1 MFQDELKVR
10 IDSINQEIEELLPKP
25 RLYEDCL
32 GDPLRY
38 SMRGKGKRL
47 RPLILEET
55 YKMYGGSENDGKYLG
70 IALEM
75 IHNASLVHDDLPAL
89 DNDEFRRGIKT
100 THAEFGESIGI
111 LAGDGLLN
119 YAYEVATTGLVESKT
134 KDSYSKALSILANKG
149 GIFGMLGGQTL
160 DVAMTGKE
168 LDLKMI
174 KFIHKGKTAALIQA
188 AFACGACAA
197 GASQEEIE
205 KLMEIGLSVGIA
217 FQIEDDILDVTS
229 TSEVLGKPVK
239 NDEKNHK
246 TTYVTV
252 KGVEGAKE
260 DVKHLSQK
268 AISVYDT
275 LSAKNDFLRELIL
288 YLIERKK

>member
-119 YAYEVATTGLVESKT
+119 YAYEVATMGLVESKT
-134 KDSYSKALSILANKG
+134 KDYYSKALSILANKG

-252 KGVEGAKE
+252 KWVEGAKE

-288 YLIERKK
+288 YLIEGKK

>member
-119 YAYEVATTGLVESKT
+119 YAYEVATMGLVESKT

-149 GIFGMLGGQTL
+149 GIFGIRGISADGGQPIVGNIVP
-160 DVAMTGKE
+160 DGMGEV
-168 LDLKMI
+168 D
-174 KFIHKGKTAALIQA
+174 
-188 AFACGACAA
+188 
-197 GASQEEIE
+197 
-205 KLMEIGLSVGIA
+205 GLTVIDGRSV
-217 FQIEDDILDVTS
+217 DTS
-229 TSEVLGKPVK
+229 TL
-239 NDEKNHK
+239 
-246 TTYVTV
+246 
-252 KGVEGAKE
+252 
-260 DVKHLSQK
+260 
-268 AISVYDT
+268 
-275 LSAKNDFLRELIL
+275 ELINER
-288 YLIERKK
+288 LIVIGSHR